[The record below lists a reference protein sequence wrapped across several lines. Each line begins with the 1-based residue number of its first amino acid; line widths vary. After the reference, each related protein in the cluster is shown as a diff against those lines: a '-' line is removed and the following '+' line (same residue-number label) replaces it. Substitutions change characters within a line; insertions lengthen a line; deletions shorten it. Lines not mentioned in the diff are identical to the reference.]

1 MEYNHPTKEQIPAL
15 WALWQEAFGDE
26 DEYLD
31 IFYSKA
37 FSPSRC
43 LCKTDENGR
52 VLAALYWFDCSL
64 DGEKLAYVFGVAVA
78 KSARGQGLCR
88 NLLEAT
94 FACLQERG
102 YLQAVLVPA
111 RAELYAMYEKLG
123 FTCFGGV
130 TEREI
135 VAGKRAE
142 DIREISE
149 EEYLL
154 QRERYLP
161 KGGVLQGEENVAFL
175 AARTKLYAGDGFVM
189 AYFPAERFIVELLGG
204 VEKAPQ
210 IACALGVKSLKYRT
224 NGSGRRF
231 AMYHPLREGVKPPN
245 YFGLPFDF

>member
-1 MEYNHPTKEQIPAL
+1 MEYKHPTKEQIPAL

-26 DEYLD
+26 DEYLE

-43 LCKTDENGR
+43 LCKTDESGKA
-52 VLAALYWFDCSL
+52 LAALYWFDCSL
-64 DGEKLAYVFGVAVA
+64 DGKKLAYVFGVAVA
-78 KSARGQGLCR
+78 KSARGRGLCR

-94 FACLQERG
+94 FDCLQGRG

-111 RAELYAMYEKLG
+111 KAELYAMYEKLG

-135 VAGKRAE
+135 AAAGQAE
-142 DIREISE
+142 TIREISE
-149 EEYLL
+149 AEYLL

-161 KGGVLQGEENVAFL
+161 QGGVLQGEENVAFL

-189 AYFPAERFIVELLGG
+189 AYFPAERFIVELLGR

-231 AMYHPLREGVKPPN
+231 AMYHPLQEGVKPPK